1 MQDDNNADIPP
12 FSEYILTSSTK
23 DAGDTVSLLRKE
35 QVTSIIGERTN
46 MLKPAMVLSMPA
58 VDGAITTP
66 LYDWRDVRALAS
78 ELGVPCHYVPAKPT
92 EH

>member
-1 MQDDNNADIPP
+1 MQDDNSCDIPP
-12 FSEYILTSSTK
+12 FSEYILTSSNK
-23 DAGDTVSLLRKE
+23 DTVSLLRKE

-58 VDGAITTP
+58 AGGTVTTP

-78 ELGVPCHYVPAKPT
+78 ELGVSCNYVPASST
-92 EH
+92 EY

>member
-1 MQDDNNADIPP
+1 MQDDNNTDIPP
-12 FSEYILTSSTK
+12 FSEYILTSSNK
-23 DAGDTVSLLRKE
+23 DTVSLLRKE

-58 VDGAITTP
+58 VGGAVTTP

>member
-12 FSEYILTSSTK
+12 FSEYILTSSNK
-23 DAGDTVSLLRKE
+23 DTVSLLRKE

-46 MLKPAMVLSMPA
+46 MLKPVMVLSMPA
-58 VDGAITTP
+58 AGGSVTTP

-78 ELGVPCHYVPAKPT
+78 ELGVPHHCVPAKLT
-92 EH
+92 EY